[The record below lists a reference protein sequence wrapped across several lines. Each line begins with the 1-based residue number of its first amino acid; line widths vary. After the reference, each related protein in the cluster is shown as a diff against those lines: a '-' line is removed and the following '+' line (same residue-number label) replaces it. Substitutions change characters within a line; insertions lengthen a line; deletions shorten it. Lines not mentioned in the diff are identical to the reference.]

1 MQMTRQEQL
10 TSSET
15 EQFSFQSG
23 LYELYLKVL
32 DLSISRLVSHS
43 VRHYR
48 SSQSVSKS
56 ISQWA
61 SQWASQS
68 ASQWVSES
76 VSQWVGEPV
85 SLWVSQSISESKY
98 PGDIFAWFINVLVC
112 CVACVCFVLLD
123 AIVPE
128 VTLIVVLRQ
137 RIQLCGLN
145 IISSFRRQQSTN

>member
-48 SSQSVSKS
+48 SINQSVSQSVSEPVNERV
-56 ISQWA
+56 SQR
-61 SQWASQS
+61 
-68 ASQWVSES
+68 VSES
-76 VSQWVGEPV
+76 VSQ
-85 SLWVSQSISESKY
+85 
-98 PGDIFAWFINVLVC
+98 
-112 CVACVCFVLLD
+112 
-123 AIVPE
+123 
-128 VTLIVVLRQ
+128 
-137 RIQLCGLN
+137 
-145 IISSFRRQQSTN
+145 